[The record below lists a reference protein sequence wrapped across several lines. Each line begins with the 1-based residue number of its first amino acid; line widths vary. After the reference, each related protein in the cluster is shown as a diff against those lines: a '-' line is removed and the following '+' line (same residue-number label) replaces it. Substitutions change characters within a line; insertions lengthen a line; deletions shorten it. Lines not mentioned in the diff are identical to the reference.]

1 MLNFLMSPFRVVV
14 DAMRGIPAQLIDS
27 GPFVSVQC
35 PGEICF
41 QPRDASGK
49 HLLLP
54 VHFADPLSYQSVACS
69 LRDVIRRN
77 AVHRVYNDTKRRQ
90 LHTSPRDH
98 SYITEFLLCLNPCT
112 VLKRLE
118 QDMLDHSCVT

>member
-1 MLNFLMSPFRVVV
+1 MVTSCVEMGFPGTQGAELPDLSPFRVVV

-27 GPFVSVQC
+27 GPFVSVQR

-69 LRDVIRRN
+69 LRDVIRLGGAN
-77 AVHRVYNDTKRRQ
+77 WQD
-90 LHTSPRDH
+90 
-98 SYITEFLLCLNPCT
+98 NP
-112 VLKRLE
+112 
-118 QDMLDHSCVT
+118 

>member
-1 MLNFLMSPFRVVV
+1 MVTSCVLRWGSLGLKGAELPDLSPFRVLV

-27 GPFVSVQC
+27 RPFVSVQR

-54 VHFADPLSYQSVACS
+54 FHFADPLSYQSVAWS
-69 LRDVIRRN
+69 LRDVIRLGG
-77 AVHRVYNDTKRRQ
+77 AYWQD
-90 LHTSPRDH
+90 
-98 SYITEFLLCLNPCT
+98 NP
-112 VLKRLE
+112 
-118 QDMLDHSCVT
+118 